1 MKRTMLFAGVVLLT
15 LWGLPAAVAG
25 AGQWPENDQIKIIE
39 AVKADCY
46 VYQADCLRV
55 TVMCKKFLPL
65 GRPLLEVSWLDPDGT
80 AFYTVVKH
88 VAGTAHCNKGD
99 YIHRYVPFYEGKTFT
114 IALR

>member
-1 MKRTMLFAGVVLLT
+1 MLFAAVALLT
-15 LWGLPAAVAG
+15 FWGLPAAG
-25 AGQWPENDQIKIIE
+25 GGTGQWPENDQIRIIE

-88 VAGTAHCNKGD
+88 VTGAAHCNKGD
-99 YIHRYVPFYEGKTFT
+99 LIHRYVPFYEGKTFS
-114 IALR
+114 IVLR